1 MRVAVNYNR
10 TAQLFIVLLAIN
22 SLPALADYYRYL
34 GDNGRVVVADQL
46 NVEAIR
52 RGYERLNNSGQVVEV
67 VDRAM
72 TREESTKLNADKIEA
87 QRLQQW
93 DEALLLKYSTIA
105 DIEAAELRA
114 LRDIDVRLGILK
126 SNQSV
131 LKTQLSN
138 EQAKA
143 ANLERNHREVPAD
156 LQLRIKNLALELDVV
171 RSTIAMRREEKVTT
185 SEDFQRDIGRFEVLK
200 TIAESRNLYY
210 TPN

>member
-126 SNQSV
+126 SNRSV

-138 EQAKA
+138 EQTKA

>member
-105 DIEAAELRA
+105 DIEAAKLRA

-126 SNQSV
+126 SNRSV

-138 EQAKA
+138 EQTKA